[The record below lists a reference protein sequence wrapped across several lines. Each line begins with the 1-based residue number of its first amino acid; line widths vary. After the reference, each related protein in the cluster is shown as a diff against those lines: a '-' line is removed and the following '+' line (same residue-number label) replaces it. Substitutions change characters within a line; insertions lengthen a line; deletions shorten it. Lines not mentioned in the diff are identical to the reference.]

1 VPNLSAECTYC
12 LEKCDPAFM
21 ICIECWKCLCGELQ
35 DRVISARAHKG
46 PDSLEFANAV
56 RGGLKFLIWLDE
68 DDE

>member
-1 VPNLSAECTYC
+1 
-12 LEKCDPAFM
+12 M